1 MKIFRIFLSIFLIFT
16 LTDLAASQTQWV
28 NYITV
33 NEYNITWSYT
43 EDFSG
48 FDSIDY
54 KISIDSGL
62 GNNDSFIS
70 AWELLKAD
78 KEVRKSFKSSIENE
92 LDIRINNETS
102 GIELIDIDSSLSQAT
117 IGKIN
122 TTDTIINRFNIT
134 YRLKESIFNAS
145 SIWFLGEP
153 DSPVTVVLPA
163 GIDVKEFTGMNNSS
177 INTGSFLEITGFF
190 KEKSQNRGEIT
201 LYLEKNASFV
211 APGIM
216 ANDTSI
222 GKDENISKPI
232 SGISSKIRKWGII
245 GIGIIVIIL
254 IYVFKVRKKKQRT
267 GTN

>member
-1 MKIFRIFLSIFLIFT
+1 MKILRILLPIFLIFT
-16 LTDLAASQTQWV
+16 LTDPAASQTQWI
-28 NYITV
+28 NNITI

-163 GIDVKEFTGMNNSS
+163 GINVKEVIGINNSS
-177 INTGSFLEITGFF
+177 INTGFYSEITGFF
-190 KEKSQNRGEIT
+190 KEKSPDRGEIT

-211 APGIM
+211 AEKPGIM

-232 SGISSKIRKWGII
+232 FGISSKIRKWSII

-254 IYVFKVRKKKQRT
+254 IYVFKVRKK
-267 GTN
+267 